1 MNKIFIT
8 LSALVLSVLPF
19 SSCRDFDEVNRDPL
33 AAHRDQ
39 VLSEYLINR
48 AMMTAQQDPHIA
60 ERAFVRYWKNASHQ
74 QREGSLSLGGVDS
87 SPSIR
92 PSLSPRRRSARAQPR
107 PTSPPCWLWLGYGE
121 PICSRRSVTYS
132 G

>member
-8 LSALVLSVLPF
+8 LSALVLCVLPF

-48 AMMTAQQDPHIA
+48 AMMTAQQDPT
-60 ERAFVRYWKNASHQ
+60 
-74 QREGSLSLGGVDS
+74 
-87 SPSIR
+87 SPSV
-92 PSLSPRRRSARAQPR
+92 PSSATGRMLATSSVRAH
-107 PTSPPCWLWLGYGE
+107 
-121 PICSRRSVTYS
+121 
-132 G
+132 